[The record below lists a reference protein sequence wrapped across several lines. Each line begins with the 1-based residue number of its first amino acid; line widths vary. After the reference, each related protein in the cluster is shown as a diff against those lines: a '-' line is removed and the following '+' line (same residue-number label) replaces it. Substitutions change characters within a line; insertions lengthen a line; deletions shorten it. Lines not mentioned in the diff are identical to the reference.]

1 MSTVELDDDIKDRR
15 RLDSIP
21 VWGAGPIPSERAHA
35 EVKSVRGFADVM
47 RIFLRAWPYLLPM
60 VLGYWRERT
69 IVREAGWQRL
79 GTTDWNYRYVPF
91 VVTGLFATGP
101 LTGLIS
107 LCENWQLDFL
117 FYTTLIMTFLV
128 WILMYVRGR
137 TFVSIAVA
145 LVIVGVV
152 ANLFAILAVTGW
164 GDNIFVGL
172 VSFGCV
178 SMWLLQYRF
187 VEGELQLRARLGCHL
202 VYYYIIVLTSML
214 VGVVMGL
221 FTVDLLNQS
230 ILQAEPLTP
239 FLAELVG
246 RGDLADGTTEMLT
259 TIQRQELQWTY
270 MIILLVV
277 GMLTFP
283 FTVALPYYNVWIM
296 QQINQDLRLALVER
310 WHQLSLRYHGDH
322 RVGDSVYR
330 IYQDSAQVTAVI
342 GMLVSVVTQL
352 TQYTM
357 TIFFVTA
364 LDPILGLMGLTIA
377 ILALGWARWFSPR
390 VRTHSRVARETNSD
404 LTSRIQEVLGAVKV
418 IKAYGREADE
428 QRRFEEDSVVA
439 FNAAHRVRSLVAI
452 VGIIMFTLA
461 AAILLS
467 GEFFMAIWASGDRE
481 TFAAALIGLI
491 GLSFVR
497 WNLAAF
503 QWAQGEFFKSSN
515 QVRGLVRDWTSAQDM
530 AMGLDRVF
538 EILDIEP
545 DVKNVV
551 DPISMPPFKREI
563 RFEHVS
569 FAYELARPVLNDVS
583 FTAPVGSICAI
594 VGPTGSGK
602 STLVS
607 LLTRLFD
614 PDTGIVSID
623 GNDVRQ
629 LDVESLRANVSI
641 ALQENVL
648 FGMSVRDNIRYVVP
662 DATDTEVFEAVR
674 VACADEYIEG
684 LPDGLD
690 TMLSDR
696 GGRLSTGQRQRL
708 SIARAIVRGAP
719 ILILDEPTAAL
730 DAETEHR
737 VLERLAE
744 WGAGRVI
751 FLITHRISTIQ
762 QADQILYLDGGEILE
777 SGSHDKLMQIEDGHY
792 RHFVETEAD
801 LAKGIAPNTG
811 DEVS

>member
-1 MSTVELDDDIKDRR
+1 MSTIDLDSEARDRR
-15 RLDSIP
+15 RLDAIP
-21 VWGAGPIPSERAHA
+21 VWGAGPIPPARDRD
-35 EVKSVRGFADVM
+35 EVEQVRGFTDVL
-47 RIFLRAWPYLLPM
+47 RIFIRTWPYLVPM
-60 VLGYWRERT
+60 VLGYWRERA
-69 IVREAGWQRL
+69 VVSWSSWQRA

-91 VVTGLFATGP
+91 LVTALFAVGL

-107 LCENWQLDFL
+107 HGEDWQYDYLIYAAIL
-117 FYTTLIMTFLV
+117 MTLLV
-128 WILMYVRGR
+128 WALMFVRGQ
-137 TFVSIAVA
+137 TFVWSAVA
-145 LVIVGVV
+145 LVILGV
-152 ANLFAILAVTGW
+152 ATNLFAILAVTGW
-164 GDNIFVGL
+164 RDNVFVGL
-172 VSFGCV
+172 VSFGCLF
-178 SMWLLQYRF
+178 MWLLQYRF
-187 VEGELQLRARLGCHL
+187 VEGELQLRLRLGCHL
-202 VYYYIIVLTSML
+202 VYYYIIVWGSML
-214 VGVVMGL
+214 AGIVTGL
-221 FTVDLLNQS
+221 FTIDLLNQS

-239 FLAELVG
+239 FLAGFIG
-246 RGDLADGTTEMLT
+246 REDLAAGALETLTEA
-259 TIQRQELQWTY
+259 QRQELQWTY
-270 MIILLVV
+270 MVIIVTV
-277 GMLTFP
+277 GLLTFP

-330 IYQDSAQVTAVI
+330 IYQDSAQVTAII
-342 GMLVSVVTQL
+342 GMLVSVVTQV

-357 TIFFVTA
+357 TIFFVAA
-364 LDPILGLMGLTIA
+364 LDPILGLMGVTIA
-377 ILALGWARWFSPR
+377 IFALGWARWFSPR
-390 VRTHSRVARETNSD
+390 VRTRSLVARETNSD

-418 IKAYGREADE
+418 TKAYGREADE

-461 AAILLS
+461 AAILLG
-467 GEFFMAIWASGDRE
+467 GEFLMAIWANTGRE
-481 TFAAALIGLI
+481 TFAAVLIGLI

-503 QWAQGEFFKSSN
+503 QWAQGEFFKASG

-538 EILDIEP
+538 AILDIEP
-545 DVKNVV
+545 DVKNAV
-551 DPISMPPFKREI
+551 DPIPMPEFEKEI

-569 FAYELARPVLNDVS
+569 FAYESARPVLRDVT
-583 FTAPVGSICAI
+583 FTAPASSINAI

-614 PDTGIVSID
+614 PDTGAVSID
-623 GNDVRQ
+623 GNDVRA

-648 FGMSVRDNIRYVVP
+648 FGMSVGDNIRYVVP
-662 DATDTEVFEAVR
+662 DATDAQVLEALR
-674 VACADEYIEG
+674 VACADDYIAG
-684 LPDGLD
+684 LPEGLD
-690 TMLSDR
+690 TMLGDR

-708 SIARAIVRGAP
+708 SIARAVVRDAP

-737 VLERLAE
+737 VLERLAA

-762 QADQILYLDGGEILE
+762 RADQILYLDGGEILE
-777 SGSHDKLMQIEDGHY
+777 SGSHDELMQLDDGRY
-792 RHFVETEAD
+792 RRFVETEAD
-801 LAKGIAPNTG
+801 LARGTTG
-811 DEVS
+811 ESQ

>member
-1 MSTVELDDDIKDRR
+1 MSTIDLDDNARDRR
-15 RLDSIP
+15 RLDAIP
-21 VWGAGPIPSERAHA
+21 VWSAGPIPPERDHV
-35 EVKSVRGFADVM
+35 EVKDVRGFTDVM
-47 RIFLRAWPYLLPM
+47 RIFFRTWPYLLPM
-60 VLGYWRERT
+60 VLGYWREHAVVSWT
-69 IVREAGWQRL
+69 GWKRF
-79 GTTDWNYRYVPF
+79 GATDWNYRYVPF
-91 VVTGLFATGP
+91 LVTALLAVGL
-101 LTGLIS
+101 LTGLVS
-107 LCENWQLDFL
+107 YGENWQHDFL
-117 FYTTLIMTFLV
+117 VYDALMMTLLV
-128 WILMYVRGR
+128 WALMFVRR
-137 TFVSIAVA
+137 RIFVLSAVA
-145 LVIVGVV
+145 LVIIGIV
-152 ANLFAILAVTGW
+152 ANLFAILAVAGW
-164 GDNIFVGL
+164 QDNVFVGL
-172 VSFGCV
+172 VSFGCLF
-178 SMWLLQYRF
+178 MWLIQYRF
-187 VEGELQLRARLGCHL
+187 VDGELQIRLRLGCHL
-202 VYYYIIVLTSML
+202 VYYYIMIWSLML
-214 VGVVMGL
+214 VGVVTGL

-230 ILQAEPLTP
+230 ILQAKPLTP
-239 FLAELVG
+239 FLADFVG
-246 RGDLADGTTEMLT
+246 RGDLADGALETLSLV
-259 TIQRQELQWTY
+259 QRQELQWVY
-270 MIILLVV
+270 MVMVIIV
-277 GMLTFP
+277 GLLTFP
-283 FTVALPYYNVWIM
+283 LNVALLPYYNVWIM
-296 QQINQDLRLALVER
+296 QQINQSLRLVLVER

-330 IYQDSAQVTAVI
+330 IYQDSAQVTAII

-352 TQYTM
+352 TQYVM

-364 LDPILGLMGLTIA
+364 LDPILGLMGITIA
-377 ILALGWARWFSPR
+377 IFALIWAAWFSPR
-390 VRTHSRVARETNSD
+390 VRTRSLVARETNSD
-404 LTSRIQEVLGAVKV
+404 LTSRIQEVLGAVRV
-418 IKAYGREADE
+418 IKAYGREEDE
-428 QRRFEEDSVVA
+428 QRRFEADSIVA

-467 GEFFMAIWASGDRE
+467 GEFLMAIWASTDRE
-481 TFAAALIGLI
+481 TFAAVLIGLI

-503 QWAQGEFFKSSN
+503 QWAQEEFFKASG

-545 DVKNVV
+545 DVKNAA
-551 DPISMPPFKREI
+551 DPIAMPALEKEV

-569 FAYELARPVLNDVS
+569 FAYEPDRPVLNDVS
-583 FTAPVGSICAI
+583 FTAPAGSINAI

-614 PDTGIVSID
+614 PDTGVVSID

-648 FGMSVRDNIRYVVP
+648 FGMSVGDNIRYVVP
-662 DATDTEVFEAVR
+662 DATDAVVHEAAR

-690 TMLSDR
+690 TLLGDR

-708 SIARAIVRGAP
+708 SIARAVVRNAP

-737 VLERLAE
+737 VLERLAA
-744 WGAGRVI
+744 WGKGRVI

-762 QADQILYLDGGEILE
+762 RADQILYLDGGEILE
-777 SGSHDKLMQIEDGHY
+777 SGNHDQLMQIEDGHY
-792 RHFVETEAD
+792 RHFVETEAE
-801 LAKGIAPNTG
+801 LAQGTTG
-811 DEVS
+811 VLP

>member
-1 MSTVELDDDIKDRR
+1 MSTIDLDNKARDRR
-15 RLDSIP
+15 RLDAIP
-21 VWGAGPIPSERAHA
+21 IWGAGPISPERDHE
-35 EVKSVRGFADVM
+35 EVEDVRGFADVM
-47 RIFLRAWPYLLPM
+47 RIFFRTWPYLLPM

-69 IVREAGWQRL
+69 VVSWSGWLRF

-91 VVTGLFATGP
+91 LVTALLAGGP

-107 LCENWQLDFL
+107 HGENWQHDYLV
-117 FYTTLIMTFLV
+117 YTAILMTMLV
-128 WILMYVRGR
+128 WALMFVRQR
-137 TFVSIAVA
+137 VFVWCAVA
-145 LVIVGVV
+145 LVIVGIV
-152 ANLFAILAVTGW
+152 ANLFANLAVAGW
-164 GDNIFVGL
+164 QDNVFMGL
-172 VSFGCV
+172 ISFGCLF
-178 SMWLLQYRF
+178 MWLLQYRF
-187 VEGELQLRARLGCHL
+187 VEGELQVRLRLGCHL
-202 VYYYIIVLTSML
+202 VYYYIIVLSSLL
-214 VGVVMGL
+214 VGVIAGL

-230 ILQAEPLTP
+230 ILQAKPLTP
-239 FLAELVG
+239 FLAEFIG
-246 RGDLADGTTEMLT
+246 RADLAAGTLETLT
-259 TIQRQELQWTY
+259 TVQREELQRSY
-270 MIILLVV
+270 MIIVFIV
-277 GMLTFP
+277 GLLTFP

-330 IYQDSAQVTAVI
+330 IYQDSAQVTAII
-342 GMLVSVVTQL
+342 GMLVSVATQL
-352 TQYTM
+352 TQYTII
-357 TIFFVTA
+357 IFFVTA
-364 LDPILGLMGLTIA
+364 LDPILGLMGITIA
-377 ILALGWARWFSPR
+377 IFAIAWARWFSPR
-390 VRTHSRVARETNSD
+390 VRTRSLVARETNSD
-404 LTSRIQEVLGAVKV
+404 LTSRIQEVLGAVRV
-418 IKAYGREADE
+418 IKAYGREDDE

-461 AAILLS
+461 AVILLG
-467 GEFFMAIWASGDRE
+467 GEFLMAIWASSDHE
-481 TFAAALIGLI
+481 TFAAVLIALV

-503 QWAQGEFFKSSN
+503 QWAQGEFFKASG

-545 DVKNVV
+545 DVKNAV
-551 DPISMPPFKREI
+551 DPISMPAFQKEI
-563 RFEHVS
+563 RFDHVS
-569 FAYELARPVLNDVS
+569 FAYEPERPVLNDVS
-583 FTAPVGSICAI
+583 FTAPAGSINAI

-614 PDTGIVSID
+614 PDSGMVSID
-623 GNDVRQ
+623 DNDVRL

-662 DATDTEVFEAVR
+662 DATDEEVLEAAR
-674 VACADEYIEG
+674 VACAHDYIEALPEG
-684 LPDGLD
+684 LS
-690 TMLSDR
+690 TMLGDR

-708 SIARAIVRGAP
+708 SIARAVVRNAP

-737 VLERLAE
+737 VLERLAA
-744 WGAGRVI
+744 WGAGKVI

-762 QADQILYLDGGEILE
+762 RAGQILYLDGGEILE
-777 SGSHDKLMQIEDGHY
+777 SGNHDELMQIEGGHY
-792 RHFVETEAD
+792 RHFVETEAE
-801 LAKGIAPNTG
+801 LAKGTM
-811 DEVS
+811 ESRHE

>member
-1 MSTVELDDDIKDRR
+1 MSTIDLDSEARDRR
-15 RLDSIP
+15 RLDAIP
-21 VWGAGPIPSERAHA
+21 VWGAGPIPPGRDRD
-35 EVKSVRGFADVM
+35 EVEDVRGFTDVL
-47 RIFLRAWPYLLPM
+47 RIFFRTWPYLVPM
-60 VLGYWRERT
+60 VLGYWRERA
-69 IVREAGWQRL
+69 VVSWSGWQRA

-91 VVTGLFATGP
+91 LVTALLAVGL

-107 LCENWQLDFL
+107 HGENWQYDYLV
-117 FYTTLIMTFLV
+117 YAATLMTLLV
-128 WILMYVRGR
+128 WALMFVRGQ
-137 TFVSIAVA
+137 TFVWSAVA
-145 LVIVGVV
+145 LVILGV
-152 ANLFAILAVTGW
+152 ATNLFAILAVAGW
-164 GDNIFVGL
+164 RDNVFVGL
-172 VSFGCV
+172 VSFGCLF
-178 SMWLLQYRF
+178 MWLLQYRF
-187 VEGELQLRARLGCHL
+187 VEGQLQFRLRLGCHL
-202 VYYYIIVLTSML
+202 VYYYIIVWGSML
-214 VGVVMGL
+214 VGIVTGL
-221 FTVDLLNQS
+221 FTIDLLNQS
-230 ILQAEPLTP
+230 ILQAEPLTL
-239 FLAELVG
+239 FLAGFIG
-246 RGDLADGTTEMLT
+246 REDLAAGALETLTEA
-259 TIQRQELQWTY
+259 QRQELQWTY
-270 MIILLVV
+270 MVIIVTV
-277 GMLTFP
+277 GLLTFP

-330 IYQDSAQVTAVI
+330 IYQDSAQVTAII
-342 GMLVSVVTQL
+342 GMLVSVVTQV

-357 TIFFVTA
+357 TIFFVAA
-364 LDPILGLMGLTIA
+364 LDPILGLMGVTIA
-377 ILALGWARWFSPR
+377 IFALGWARWFSPR
-390 VRTHSRVARETNSD
+390 VRTRSLVARETNSD

-418 IKAYGREADE
+418 TKAYGREADE

-461 AAILLS
+461 AAILLG
-467 GEFFMAIWASGDRE
+467 GEFLMAIWANTGRE
-481 TFAAALIGLI
+481 TFAAVLIGLI

-503 QWAQGEFFKSSN
+503 QWAQGEFFKASG

-538 EILDIEP
+538 AILDIEP
-545 DVKNVV
+545 DVKNAV
-551 DPISMPPFKREI
+551 DPIPMPEFEKEI

-569 FAYELARPVLNDVS
+569 FAYESARPVLQDVT
-583 FTAPVGSICAI
+583 FTAPAGSINAI

-614 PDTGIVSID
+614 PDTGAVSID
-623 GNDVRQ
+623 GNDVRA

-648 FGMSVRDNIRYVVP
+648 FGMSVGDNIRYVVP
-662 DATDTEVFEAVR
+662 DAADAQVLEAAR
-674 VACADEYIEG
+674 VACADDYIAG
-684 LPDGLD
+684 LPEGLD
-690 TMLSDR
+690 TMLGDR

-708 SIARAIVRGAP
+708 SIARAVVRDAP

-737 VLERLAE
+737 VLERLAA

-762 QADQILYLDGGEILE
+762 RADQILYLDGGEILE
-777 SGSHDKLMQIEDGHY
+777 SGSHDELMQLDDGRY
-792 RHFVETEAD
+792 RRFVETEAD
-801 LAKGIAPNTG
+801 LARGTTG
-811 DEVS
+811 ESQ

>member
-1 MSTVELDDDIKDRR
+1 MSTIDLDSDARDRR
-15 RLDSIP
+15 RLDAIP
-21 VWGAGPIPSERAHA
+21 IWGAGPIPPARDRD
-35 EVKSVRGFADVM
+35 EVEEVRGFTDVV
-47 RIFLRAWPYLLPM
+47 RIFLRTWPYLVPM
-60 VLGYWRERT
+60 VLGYWRERA
-69 IVREAGWQRL
+69 VVSWSGWQRV

-91 VVTGLFATGP
+91 LVTALLAVGP

-107 LCENWQLDFL
+107 HGENWQYDYLV
-117 FYTTLIMTFLV
+117 YAATLMTLLV
-128 WILMYVRGR
+128 WALMFVRGQR
-137 TFVSIAVA
+137 FVWCAVA
-145 LVIVGVV
+145 LVIVGIV
-152 ANLFAILAVTGW
+152 ANLFAILAVAGW
-164 GDNIFVGL
+164 QDNVFVGL
-172 VSFGCV
+172 VSFGCLF
-178 SMWLLQYRF
+178 MWLLQYRF
-187 VEGELQLRARLGCHL
+187 VEGELQLRLRLGCHL
-202 VYYYIIVLTSML
+202 VYYYIIVWSAML
-214 VGVVMGL
+214 VGVVTSL

-230 ILQAEPLTP
+230 ILQAQPLTP
-239 FLAELVG
+239 FLADFVG
-246 RGDLADGTTEMLT
+246 REDLANGALETLTEV
-259 TIQRQELQWTY
+259 QRQELQWTY
-270 MIILLVV
+270 MVIIITV
-277 GMLTFP
+277 GLLTFP
-283 FTVALPYYNVWIM
+283 FTVALPYYNVWIL
-296 QQINQDLRLALVER
+296 QQINQDLRLALIER

-330 IYQDSAQVTAVI
+330 IYQDSAQVTAII
-342 GMLVSVVTQL
+342 GMLVSVVTQV

-357 TIFFVTA
+357 TIFFVAA
-364 LDPILGLMGLTIA
+364 LDPILGLMGITIA
-377 ILALGWARWFSPR
+377 IFALGWARWFSPR
-390 VRTHSRVARETNSD
+390 VRTRSLVARETNSD

-418 IKAYGREADE
+418 TKAYGREADE

-439 FNAAHRVRSLVAI
+439 FNAAHKVRSLVAI

-461 AAILLS
+461 AAILLG
-467 GEFFMAIWASGDRE
+467 GEFLMAIWANSDRE
-481 TFAAALIGLI
+481 TFAAVLIGLI

-503 QWAQGEFFKSSN
+503 QWAQGEFFKASG

-545 DVKNVV
+545 DVKNAV
-551 DPISMPPFKREI
+551 DPIPMPAFEKEI

-569 FAYELARPVLNDVS
+569 FAYESARPVLQDVTL
-583 FTAPVGSICAI
+583 TAPAGSINAI

-614 PDTGIVSID
+614 PDTGMVSID
-623 GNDVRQ
+623 GNDVRL

-662 DATDTEVFEAVR
+662 DATDGEVREAAR
-674 VACADEYIEG
+674 VACADDYIEG
-684 LPDGLD
+684 LPEGLD
-690 TMLSDR
+690 TMLGDR

-708 SIARAIVRGAP
+708 SIARAVVRNAP

-737 VLERLAE
+737 VLERLAA

-762 QADQILYLDGGEILE
+762 RADQIFYLDGGEILE
-777 SGSHDKLMQIEDGHY
+777 SGSHDELMQVEEGRY

-801 LAKGIAPNTG
+801 LARGKTG
-811 DEVS
+811 ESP

>member
-1 MSTVELDDDIKDRR
+1 MSTTDLDSDARDRR
-15 RLDSIP
+15 RLDAIP
-21 VWGAGPIPSERAHA
+21 IWGAGPIPPARDRD
-35 EVKSVRGFADVM
+35 EVEDVRGFTDVL
-47 RIFLRAWPYLLPM
+47 RIFFRTWPYLVPM
-60 VLGYWRERT
+60 VLGYWRERA
-69 IVREAGWQRL
+69 IISWSGWQRA

-91 VVTGLFATGP
+91 LVTALLAVGL

-107 LCENWQLDFL
+107 HGENWQCDYLI
-117 FYTTLIMTFLV
+117 YAATLMTLLL
-128 WILMYVRGR
+128 WALMFVRGQA
-137 TFVSIAVA
+137 FVWSAVA
-145 LVIVGVV
+145 LVILGIG

-164 GDNIFVGL
+164 QDNVFVGL
-172 VSFGCV
+172 VSFGCLT
-178 SMWLLQYRF
+178 MWLLQFRF
-187 VEGELQLRARLGCHL
+187 VDGQLQLRLRLGCHL
-202 VYYYIIVLTSML
+202 VYYYIIVWGEML
-214 VGVVMGL
+214 AGIVTGL
-221 FTVDLLNQS
+221 FTIDLLNQS

-239 FLAELVG
+239 FLADFIG
-246 RGDLADGTTEMLT
+246 RGDLAAGAPETLTEV
-259 TIQRQELQWTY
+259 QRQELQWTY
-270 MIILLVV
+270 MVIIVTV
-277 GMLTFP
+277 GLLTFP

-330 IYQDSAQVTAVI
+330 IYQDSAQVTAII
-342 GMLVSVVTQL
+342 GMLVSVVTQV

-357 TIFFVTA
+357 TILFVAA
-364 LDPILGLMGLTIA
+364 LDPILGLMGVTIA
-377 ILALGWARWFSPR
+377 IFALGWARWFSPR
-390 VRTHSRVARETNSD
+390 VRTRSLVARETNSD
-404 LTSRIQEVLGAVKV
+404 LTSRIQEALGAVRV

-439 FNAAHRVRSLVAI
+439 FNAAHKVRSLVAI

-461 AAILLS
+461 AAILLG
-467 GEFFMAIWASGDRE
+467 GEFLMAIWASTDRE
-481 TFAAALIGLI
+481 TFAAVLIGLI

-503 QWAQGEFFKSSN
+503 QWAQGEFFKASG

-538 EILDIEP
+538 AILDIEP
-545 DVKNVV
+545 DVKNAA
-551 DPISMPPFKREI
+551 DPIPMPEFEKEI
-563 RFEHVS
+563 RFEHVG
-569 FAYELARPVLNDVS
+569 FAYETARPVLKDVT
-583 FTAPVGSICAI
+583 FTAPAGSINAI

-614 PDTGIVSID
+614 PDTGTVSID
-623 GNDVRQ
+623 GNDVRVI
-629 LDVESLRANVSI
+629 DVESLRANVSI

-648 FGMSVRDNIRYVVP
+648 FGMSVGDNIRYVVP
-662 DATDTEVFEAVR
+662 DATDEQVLEAAR
-674 VACADEYIEG
+674 VACADDYIAG
-684 LPDGLD
+684 LPEGLD
-690 TMLSDR
+690 TMLGDR

-708 SIARAIVRGAP
+708 SIARAVVRNAP

-737 VLERLAE
+737 VLERLAA

-762 QADQILYLDGGEILE
+762 RADQILYLDGGEILE
-777 SGSHDKLMQIEDGHY
+777 SGSHAELMQLDDGRY
-792 RHFVETEAD
+792 RRFVETEAD
-801 LAKGIAPNTG
+801 LARGTTG
-811 DEVS
+811 ESQ